1 MEKGIDIFNSSWVNT
16 HKEKYNVLQGNTD
29 IRTGNVVQ
37 IVDHWS
43 EKSSK
48 IFSFLSWISDEK
60 IKKYLKP
67 YGHTDI
73 WNYKVALLLKIWVA
87 GKFEVR
93 LLELSVLSVYAVIA
107 HIMFTYYKFLGIILY
122 FNSTANINFTHI
134 CSSVARIVSFNF

>member
-1 MEKGIDIFNSSWVNT
+1 MEKGIFNSSWVNIP
-16 HKEKYNVLQGNTD
+16 KEKYNVLQGNTY

-37 IVDHWS
+37 IVDHGQ
-43 EKSSK
+43 KNLFK
-48 IFSFLSWISDEK
+48 NFSFLSWIADEK

-107 HIMFTYYKFLGIILY
+107 HIMFTYYKFLGIILF